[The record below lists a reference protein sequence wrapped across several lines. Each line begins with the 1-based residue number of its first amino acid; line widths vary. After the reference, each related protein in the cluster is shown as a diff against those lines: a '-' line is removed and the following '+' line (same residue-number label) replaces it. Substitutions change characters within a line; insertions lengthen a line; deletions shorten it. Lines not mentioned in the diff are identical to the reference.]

1 MFRQLRR
8 IKQQLPKEVCINVLK
23 SEVRGVLSVLGDDDY
38 PYGVPIN
45 FYYSQ
50 DNNKIYFHG
59 SREGHKIDA
68 IKNHDKVSFCV
79 YDKGTQIEG
88 KRGLDYKSVIVFGR
102 IKILED
108 RVKTINIVREFAE
121 QFNFEKRYID
131 DEIKKFAK
139 FVTVLELTPEHICGK
154 TVNES

>member
-1 MFRQLRR
+1 MRNTFWK
-8 IKQQLPKEVCINVLK
+8 IGWSCNNI
-23 SEVRGVLSVLGDDDY
+23 S
-38 PYGVPIN
+38 
-45 FYYSQ
+45 FA
-50 DNNKIYFHG
+50 NKIYFHG
-59 SREGHKIDA
+59 SREGHKIDS

-108 RVKTINIVREFAE
+108 REETLNIVRKLAE
-121 QFNFEKRYID
+121 QFDFDKSYID

>member
-8 IKQQLPKEVCINVLK
+8 IKQQLSQEDCISVLK
-23 SEVRGVLSVLGDDDY
+23 NEVRGVLSVLGDDDY

-50 DNNKIYFHG
+50 ENNKIYFHG

-88 KRGLDYKSVIVFGR
+88 KRGLEVSAQV
-102 IKILED
+102 
-108 RVKTINIVREFAE
+108 RVKEFYKKLGYKE
-121 QFNFEKRYID
+121 VGEIYF
-131 DEIKKFAK
+131 DEYC
-139 FVTVLELTPEHICGK
+139 EHITMEK
-154 TVNES
+154 EL

>member
-1 MFRQLRR
+1 MFRPLRR
-8 IKQQLPKEVCINVLK
+8 IKQQLSQEDCISVLK
-23 SEVRGVLSVLGDDDY
+23 NEVRGVLSVWGDEGY
-38 PYGVPIN
+38 PYGIPIN

-50 DNNKIYFHG
+50 DNNKVYFHG

-68 IKNHDKVSFCV
+68 IKNYDKVSFCV
-79 YDKGTQIEG
+79 YDKGIQIEG

-108 RVKTINIVREFAE
+108 REETLNIVRKLTE
-121 QFNFEKRYID
+121 QFDFGNEYID

-139 FVTVLELTPEHICGK
+139 FVTVLELSPEHICGK

>member
-1 MFRQLRR
+1 MFRPLRR
-8 IKQQLPKEVCINVLK
+8 IKQQLSQEDCISVLK
-23 SEVRGVLSVLGDDDY
+23 NEVRGVLSVLGDDDY

-50 DNNKIYFHG
+50 DDNKIYFHG

-68 IKNHDKVSFCV
+68 IKKHNKVSFCV
-79 YDKGTQIEG
+79 YDKGSQVDG

-102 IKILED
+102 IKISDD
-108 RVKTINIVREFAE
+108 REKTINVCRKLAE
-121 QFNFEKRYID
+121 QFDFGKDYIE

>member
-1 MFRQLRR
+1 MFRPLRR
-8 IKQQLPKEVCINVLK
+8 IKQQLSLEECISVLK
-23 SEVRGVLSVLGDDDY
+23 NEVRGVLSVLGDEDY

-50 DNNKIYFHG
+50 ENNKIYFHG

-88 KRGLDYKSVIVFGR
+88 KLGLDYKSVIVFGR
-102 IKILED
+102 IKMLED
-108 RVKTINIVREFAE
+108 REETINLVRKLAE
-121 QFNFEKRYID
+121 QFDFDKSYID